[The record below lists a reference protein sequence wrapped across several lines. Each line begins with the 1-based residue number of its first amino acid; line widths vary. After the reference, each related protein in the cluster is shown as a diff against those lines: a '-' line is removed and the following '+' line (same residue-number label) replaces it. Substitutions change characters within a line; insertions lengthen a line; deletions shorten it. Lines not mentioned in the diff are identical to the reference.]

1 MFANI
6 QCMYWQ
12 EINTKVEENRNIS
25 GTDEDQKHTI
35 GTAEYKDK
43 NTDDILAKKYKYKKV
58 GGQILTMYQL
68 KSRAGAALLAWSRS
82 GGWLCIVPPAFYIGT
97 LMHYHGSNKIKIVL
111 LSC

>member
-6 QCMYWQ
+6 QFMYLQ

-43 NTDDILAKKYKYKKV
+43 NTDDILAKNINTKKLGAKY
-58 GGQILTMYQL
+58 
-68 KSRAGAALLAWSRS
+68 
-82 GGWLCIVPPAFYIGT
+82 
-97 LMHYHGSNKIKIVL
+97 
-111 LSC
+111 